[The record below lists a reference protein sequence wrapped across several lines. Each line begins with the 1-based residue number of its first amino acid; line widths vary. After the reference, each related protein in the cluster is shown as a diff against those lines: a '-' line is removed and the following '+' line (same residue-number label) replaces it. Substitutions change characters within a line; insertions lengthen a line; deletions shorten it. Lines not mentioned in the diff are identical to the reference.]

1 MQHYYLL
8 TALVVL
14 TGTLIGCDL
23 NGHVNGGVTATQAGA
38 GTVNGSIHVPAGMR
52 APEPLYPAARSP

>member
-23 NGHVNGGVTATQAGA
+23 NGHVNGDVTATQAGA

-52 APEPLYPAARSP
+52 APEPQYPAARSP